1 MRDAA
6 WLLVPA
12 ALVVVVFVLASLRAG
27 RPGAGGAVD
36 RVAEYG
42 FYASLFVGAVL
53 LLGLMI
59 ARTG

>member
-1 MRDAA
+1 MERA

-12 ALVVVVFVLASLRAG
+12 AAVLVVFVWASLRA
-27 RPGAGGAVD
+27 RQPNAGEAVD

-53 LLGLMI
+53 LIGL
-59 ARTG
+59 ALYG